1 MASSPEAQT
10 LIDYVKQNMLMNAG
24 ADIAEDTPL
33 VSSGLV
39 DSFALIEMLV
49 ELERVTKR
57 RISPGK
63 VGAKDMDTVT
73 LMLATAQRSA
83 CRASDRH
90 SHVGEQRLESFF
102 GDRSCLARGFLSAL
116 EHDRRRNA
124 ANVEQHRRGL

>member
-1 MASSPEAQT
+1 MASSPEAQA

-24 ADIAEDTPL
+24 AAIAEDTPL

-73 LMLATAQRSA
+73 LMLATAQR
-83 CRASDRH
+83 
-90 SHVGEQRLESFF
+90 VGVPR
-102 GDRSCLARGFLSAL
+102 
-116 EHDRRRNA
+116 
-124 ANVEQHRRGL
+124 

>member
-1 MASSPEAQT
+1 MASSPEAQA

-73 LMLATAQRSA
+73 LMLATAQR
-83 CRASDRH
+83 
-90 SHVGEQRLESFF
+90 VGVPR
-102 GDRSCLARGFLSAL
+102 
-116 EHDRRRNA
+116 
-124 ANVEQHRRGL
+124 

>member
-1 MASSPEAQT
+1 MARSAEGQA
-10 LIDYVKQNMLMNAG
+10 LIDYVKKNMLSSSSIEI
-24 ADIAEDTPL
+24 DESTPL

-73 LMLATAQRSA
+73 LMLATAER
-83 CRASDRH
+83 
-90 SHVGEQRLESFF
+90 VGIPR
-102 GDRSCLARGFLSAL
+102 
-116 EHDRRRNA
+116 
-124 ANVEQHRRGL
+124 